1 MLEKMIIDTAE
12 KLRFASQSMPKV
24 WDGRESILEMRDVG
38 FEYWR
43 QEEWIEFYFKFL
55 CQKHFGSIIDMPSKM
70 YKNTRFDAFREISW
84 DFKVQAANTASYNII
99 ANDAEAIADA
109 INKHGYYGIIL
120 AIGNVEYDEVKTF
133 KKWHDKLRKD
143 ICEYETNRINRG
155 VMSRTRKTAFV
166 LEEIHFIC
174 FDSETL
180 HRCCGLLQDSFGG
193 IGSNRL
199 KRREIIV
206 DIRKIPDTSLIAKE
220 IFYGKVGYDNKF
232 RDETNRELSVNTS

>member
-1 MLEKMIIDTAE
+1 MLKKMIDPVE
-12 KLRFASQSMPKV
+12 KLRLSSQSMPKV
-24 WDGRESILEMRDVG
+24 WDGRESILEMKDTG

-43 QEEWIEFYFKFL
+43 QVEWIDFYFKFL
-55 CQKHFGSIIDMPSKM
+55 CQKHFGSIIDMSSEM
-70 YKNTRFDAFREISW
+70 YKDTRFDAFREIPW

-99 ANDAEAIADA
+99 TNDTEAIADA
-109 INKHGYYGIIL
+109 INTHGYYGIIL
-120 AIGNVEYDEVKTF
+120 AIGDVEYDEVKTF

-155 VMSRTRKTAFV
+155 VMSRTRKTVFF

-180 HRCCGLLQDSFGG
+180 HQCCGLLQDSFGG
-193 IGSNRL
+193 TGSNRL

-206 DIRKIPDTSLIAKE
+206 DIRKIPDASLIAKE
-220 IFYGKVGYDNKF
+220 IFSGKVGYDGKF
-232 RDETNRELSVNTS
+232 QYGIDC